1 MLSYGKIQVTSNNL
15 IMHSHCSEVSFILP
29 SLKMIINFSDIIMEN
44 QNYLFLLIPY
54 VAISVF
60 YTMLLNL
67 VFLCFYTLYLNIK
80 MSLTFSVRC
89 DIIH

>member
-15 IMHSHCSEVSFILP
+15 IMQSHCSEVSFILP

-54 VAISVF
+54 AAISVF

>member
-1 MLSYGKIQVTSNNL
+1 
-15 IMHSHCSEVSFILP
+15 MHSHCSEVSFILP

-44 QNYLFLLIPY
+44 QNCLFLLIPY
-54 VAISVF
+54 AAISVF

-80 MSLTFSVRC
+80 MSLTFNVRC

>member
-1 MLSYGKIQVTSNNL
+1 
-15 IMHSHCSEVSFILP
+15 
-29 SLKMIINFSDIIMEN
+29 MEN

-54 VAISVF
+54 AAISVF